1 MSTSSIISSPIERVA
16 FRKLLWVGPVAAVAA
31 FVAVVVVFG
40 IAGLFGVPLEVM
52 APPTY
57 ETLSPMEVSFIAQ
70 ATFPPAIG
78 ATILLAILGRFTRRP
93 FLNFQIIALVV
104 FLLLTFGGPLS
115 LPVSGLVKL
124 VLAAMHVVAAGAIV
138 GVLSTLGRVK

>member
-1 MSTSSIISSPIERVA
+1 MPTSSTISSPIERVA

-31 FVAVVVVFG
+31 FVASVVVFG

-70 ATFPPAIG
+70 ATIPPAIG

-93 FLNFQIIALVV
+93 FLIFQIIAAV
-104 FLLLTFGGPLS
+104 FLLLSFGGPLS
-115 LPVSGLVKL
+115 LPVSGVVKM
-124 VLAAMHVVAAGAIV
+124 VLGLIHIVAAGTIV
-138 GVLSTLGRVK
+138 GVLSTLGRER

>member
-1 MSTSSIISSPIERVA
+1 MPTSSTISSSIERVA
-16 FRKLLWVGPVAAVAA
+16 FRKLLWVGPRAAVAA
-31 FVAVVVVFG
+31 FVAVDVVFG

-70 ATFPPAIG
+70 ATIPPAIG

-93 FLNFQIIALVV
+93 FLIFQIIAAV
-104 FLLLTFGGPLS
+104 FLLLSFGGPLS
-115 LPVSGLVKL
+115 LPVSGVVKM
-124 VLAAMHVVAAGAIV
+124 VLGLIHIVAAGTIV
-138 GVLSTLGRVK
+138 GVLSTLGRGR

>member
-1 MSTSSIISSPIERVA
+1 MPTSSTISSSIERVA
-16 FRKLLWVGPVAAVAA
+16 FRKLLRVGLMAAVAA

-70 ATFPPAIG
+70 ATIPPAIG

-93 FLNFQIIALVV
+93 FLIFQIIAAV
-104 FLLLTFGGPLS
+104 FLLLSFGGPLS
-115 LPVSGLVKL
+115 LPVSGVVKM
-124 VLAAMHVVAAGAIV
+124 VLGLIHIVAAGTIV
-138 GVLSTLGRVK
+138 GVLSTLGRER

>member
-1 MSTSSIISSPIERVA
+1 MPTSSTISSSIERVA
-16 FRKLLWVGPVAAVAA
+16 FRKLLWVGPMAAVAA

-70 ATFPPAIG
+70 ATIPPAIG

-93 FLNFQIIALVV
+93 FLIFQIIAAV
-104 FLLLTFGGPLS
+104 FLLLSFGGPLS
-115 LPVSGLVKL
+115 LPVSGVVKM
-124 VLAAMHVVAAGAIV
+124 VLGLIHIVAAGTIV
-138 GVLSTLGRVK
+138 GVLSTLGRER

>member
-1 MSTSSIISSPIERVA
+1 MPTSSTISSSIGGLA
-16 FRKLLWVGPVAAVAA
+16 FPQLRWVGPMAAVAA

-70 ATFPPAIG
+70 ATIPPAIG

-93 FLNFQIIALVV
+93 FLIFQIITAV
-104 FLLLTFGGPLS
+104 FLLLSFGGPLS
-115 LPVSGLVKL
+115 LPVSGVVKM
-124 VLAAMHVVAAGAIV
+124 VLGLIHIVAAGIIV
-138 GVLSTLGRVK
+138 CVLSTLGRGG

>member
-1 MSTSSIISSPIERVA
+1 MENKPVERVA
-16 FRKLLWVGPVAAVAA
+16 IRELWWGALVAAVAA
-31 FVAVVVVFG
+31 FAAAVVLFG

-70 ATFPPAIG
+70 ATIPPAIG

-93 FLNFQIIALVV
+93 FLIFQIVAAV
-104 FLLLTFGGPLS
+104 FLLLSFGGLLS
-115 LPVSGLVKL
+115 LPVSGAVKI
-124 VLAAMHVVAAGAIV
+124 VLGLIHIVAAGAIV
-138 GVLSTLGRVK
+138 GVLSTLGREM

>member
-1 MSTSSIISSPIERVA
+1 MPTSSTISSSIERVA
-16 FRKLLWVGPVAAVAA
+16 FRKLLWVGPMAAVAA
-31 FVAVVVVFG
+31 FVAVDVVFG

-70 ATFPPAIG
+70 ATIPPAIG

-93 FLNFQIIALVV
+93 FLIFQIIAAV
-104 FLLLTFGGPLS
+104 FLLLSFGGPLS
-115 LPVSGLVKL
+115 LPVSGVVKM
-124 VLAAMHVVAAGAIV
+124 VLGLIHIVAAGTIV
-138 GVLSTLGRVK
+138 GVLSTLGRER

>member
-1 MSTSSIISSPIERVA
+1 MPTSSTISSSIERVA

-70 ATFPPAIG
+70 ATIPPAIG

-93 FLNFQIIALVV
+93 FLIFQIVAAV
-104 FLLLTFGGPLS
+104 FLLLSFGGPLS

-124 VLAAMHVVAAGAIV
+124 VLAIMHVVAASAIV
-138 GVLSTLGRVK
+138 GVLSTLGRER

>member
-1 MSTSSIISSPIERVA
+1 MPTSSTISSSIERVA
-16 FRKLLWVGPVAAVAA
+16 FRKLLWVGPMAAVAA

-70 ATFPPAIG
+70 ATIPPAIG

-93 FLNFQIIALVV
+93 FLIFQIIAAV
-104 FLLLTFGGPLS
+104 FLLLSFGGPLS
-115 LPVSGLVKL
+115 LPVSGVVKM
-124 VLAAMHVVAAGAIV
+124 VLGLIHIVAAGTIV
-138 GVLSTLGRVK
+138 GVLSTLGRGR